1 MCLVTDSKEYVW
13 VLSALQPITTYGF
26 TPVRM
31 IGAPDALEHKTIH
44 SSHPKVRAKVFVLLS
59 VATLRTVGNMSYSIS
74 VPREIP
80 GLLSGVRYTFTGTGT
95 DFYKW
100 YSALEAVLSKL

>member
-1 MCLVTDSKEYVW
+1 MCLATDPKECVW
-13 VLSALQPITTYGF
+13 VLSALRPITTYGF

-31 IGAPDALEHKTIH
+31 VGAPRPLEHKTVY

-59 VATLRTVGNMSYSIS
+59 VSTLRTVGSMSYSIS
-74 VPREIP
+74 VPRKIH
-80 GLLSGVRYTFTGTGT
+80 GLLSDIKYTFTGTGA

-100 YSALEAVLSKL
+100 YSALEDAINKL